1 MVMNELNLSLGIQIT
16 LFYLIMNMLKQGLS
30 KQIVRTCF
38 VRDKF
43 RVEDGGVC
51 HDECYYNYDLPRKIW
66 AVLRSPQR

>member
-1 MVMNELNLSLGIQIT
+1 MWMNKLKTYLGIQII
-16 LFYLIMNMLKQGLS
+16 LFDLIMNMLKQGSS
-30 KQIVRTCF
+30 KRIVRTYF